1 MQEEHPVGA
10 SQQGSQYDPVVLGH
24 RVRHH
29 RRRCD
34 LTLAELGRRVGRP
47 PSYLSQLENG
57 RLEPK
62 LGVLASLAEALETS
76 TGDLLDPTPPDR
88 RADLEI
94 RLTRLQSE
102 RWRETLGLPLIRAGA
117 RVDDDLLETLVGLYE
132 ALPRAEVSRVGLARQ
147 QADAQAR

>member
-1 MQEEHPVGA
+1 MGA

-76 TGDLLDPTPPDR
+76 TGSVSPDR
-88 RADLEI
+88 SGRNRPPKLPMSDRTRLVNVPRASSRIRRTASLPASMSTPADL
-94 RLTRLQSE
+94 
-102 RWRETLGLPLIRAGA
+102 
-117 RVDDDLLETLVGLYE
+117 
-132 ALPRAEVSRVGLARQ
+132 
-147 QADAQAR
+147 